1 VHVCGNAARNPSL
14 APDFVVYADSS
25 NSCLRRFYASRDDTH
40 ANHVFAIL
48 VQIGPSWDGAKT
60 TSPLGFQVRVSV
72 HAYDTASRR
81 RRPMHI
87 ESMEAQLVPPMGFI
101 FERVTYK
108 WKNFVSVAPNNARL
122 DASKFDVV
130 LTGLSGL
137 PNLVEHLCQGA
148 EVSTAN

>member
-1 VHVCGNAARNPSL
+1 
-14 APDFVVYADSS
+14 
-25 NSCLRRFYASRDDTH
+25 
-40 ANHVFAIL
+40 
-48 VQIGPSWDGAKT
+48 
-60 TSPLGFQVRVSV
+60 
-72 HAYDTASRR
+72 
-81 RRPMHI
+81 MHI